1 MILENV
7 NDLINSCSYIYSSY
21 SKRNNIYIFISLF
34 IIMFIFLFI
43 TFYPYYKFKNVI
55 GIVNDNNIILYL
67 TDEEISKLDSK
78 KLYFNEQYQDYN
90 ISYINSNYEVFNNK
104 IVKQVLIKT
113 KMKDKQNI
121 NNNIVNL
128 KFVDKKS
135 TLLSEVIKN
144 IKKGIVNG

>member
-1 MILENV
+1 L
-7 NDLINSCSYIYSSY
+7 
-21 SKRNNIYIFISLF
+21 
-34 IIMFIFLFI
+34 
-43 TFYPYYKFKNVI
+43 
-55 GIVNDNNIILYL
+55 
-67 TDEEISKLDSK
+67 
-78 KLYFNEQYQDYN
+78 LYFNEQYQDYN